1 MQKYL
6 QSAAAKLLS
15 NEGSMK
21 DYLFGFDQRLEQQI
35 MADEVSNAITDK
47 EVLVCEAG
55 TGTGK
60 TLGYLTPIFLAKER
74 AIISTATKALQ
85 DQLFYRDIPV
95 VRRAVGS
102 SKSVALLKGR
112 QNYLCIH
119 RMHESFGD
127 PRIDVLKT
135 KLLMKVKEWSLETLT
150 GDLEELQ
157 ILKETSDLKTFIT
170 STTDNCLGTDCPKY
184 GNCHVVNARKEAVT
198 SDVVVVNHHLLFADM
213 ALKENGFTELLPT
226 ADIIVLDEAHT
237 LGAYPKPSKRTKLV
251 KQIILR
257 QNPFVVLMSGTPTP
271 ESFSQIYHQVYAC
284 AKNPF
289 SQYKTFYKFAK
300 EYVNVTQQMF
310 HSMPSNN
317 YDDGKPEI
325 LDRMKPYMISYT
337 QKEAGFKSKIQEHV
351 LKVQMS
357 ELTYK
362 FVKEMSEHGLIEG
375 KKTKEVILGDTG
387 VKKMSKIHQL
397 FSGTVKLENGKR
409 MVTDLSKA
417 KFIRTEFKNQ
427 KIGIFYKFKAEYEA
441 LKQVYGD
448 ALTDNLKEFD
458 TTSKSIALQIA
469 SGREGISL
477 KKADCLVYYNID
489 FSALSYWQSRDR
501 MTTKDSTASDV
512 YWIFA
517 EKGIET
523 KIYKKVTKKKD
534 YTLKHFEKDLLSL

>member
-1 MQKYL
+1 MKFRDYQIRIIKTATGVLQAHRFVYL
-6 QSAAAKLLS
+6 
-15 NEGSMK
+15 SM
-21 DYLFGFDQRLEQQI
+21 
-35 MADEVSNAITDK
+35 EVR
-47 EVLVCEAG
+47 
-55 TGTGK
+55 TGK
-60 TLGYLTPIFLAKER
+60 TL
-74 AIISTATKALQ
+74 TAL
-85 DQLFYRDIPV
+85 
-95 VRRAVGS
+95 G
-102 SKSVALLKGR
+102 VAEKLGI
-112 QNYLCIH
+112 QN
-119 RMHESFGD
+119 
-127 PRIDVLKT
+127 
-135 KLLMKVKEWSLETLT
+135 
-150 GDLEELQ
+150 
-157 ILKETSDLKTFIT
+157 
-170 STTDNCLGTDCPKY
+170 
-184 GNCHVVNARKEAVT
+184 
-198 SDVVVVNHHLLFADM
+198 LLFVTKKKAISSIEADYKKLM
-213 ALKENGFTELLPT
+213 PGYQIT
-226 ADIIVLDEAHT
+226 IINYESLHKVQGVFDFVVLDEAHT
-237 LGAYPKPSKRTKLV
+237 MGAYPKPSKRTKLV

-357 ELTYK
+357 ELTYR
-362 FVKEMSEHGLIEG
+362 FVKEMREHGVIEG

-409 MVTDLSKA
+409 MITDLSKA

-448 ALTDNLKEFD
+448 ALTNDLEEFD
-458 TTSKSIALQIA
+458 TTTKSIALQIV

-523 KIYKKVTKKKD
+523 KIYKTVTKKKD

>member
-1 MQKYL
+1 MRFRDYQIRIINTATGVLQAHQFVYL
-6 QSAAAKLLS
+6 
-15 NEGSMK
+15 SM
-21 DYLFGFDQRLEQQI
+21 
-35 MADEVSNAITDK
+35 EVR
-47 EVLVCEAG
+47 
-55 TGTGK
+55 TGK
-60 TLGYLTPIFLAKER
+60 TL
-74 AIISTATKALQ
+74 TAL
-85 DQLFYRDIPV
+85 
-95 VRRAVGS
+95 G
-102 SKSVALLKGR
+102 VAEKLGI
-112 QNYLCIH
+112 QN
-119 RMHESFGD
+119 
-127 PRIDVLKT
+127 
-135 KLLMKVKEWSLETLT
+135 
-150 GDLEELQ
+150 
-157 ILKETSDLKTFIT
+157 
-170 STTDNCLGTDCPKY
+170 
-184 GNCHVVNARKEAVT
+184 
-198 SDVVVVNHHLLFADM
+198 LLFVTKKKAISSIEADYKKLM
-213 ALKENGFTELLPT
+213 PGYQITVINYESLHKVEGVF
-226 ADIIVLDEAHT
+226 DFVVLDEAHT

-362 FVKEMSEHGLIEG
+362 FVKEMREHGVIEG

-417 KFIRTEFKNQ
+417 KFIRTQFKNQ

-448 ALTDNLKEFD
+448 ALTDDLEEFD
-458 TTSKSIALQIA
+458 TTTKSIALQIV

-523 KIYKKVTKKKD
+523 KIYKTVTKKKD

>member
-1 MQKYL
+1 MPSYQITVINYESLHKV
-6 QSAAAKLLS
+6 
-15 NEGSMK
+15 EGV
-21 DYLFGFDQRLEQQI
+21 FDF
-35 MADEVSNAITDK
+35 V
-47 EVLVCEAG
+47 
-55 TGTGK
+55 
-60 TLGYLTPIFLAKER
+60 
-74 AIISTATKALQ
+74 
-85 DQLFYRDIPV
+85 
-95 VRRAVGS
+95 
-102 SKSVALLKGR
+102 
-112 QNYLCIH
+112 
-119 RMHESFGD
+119 
-127 PRIDVLKT
+127 
-135 KLLMKVKEWSLETLT
+135 
-150 GDLEELQ
+150 
-157 ILKETSDLKTFIT
+157 
-170 STTDNCLGTDCPKY
+170 
-184 GNCHVVNARKEAVT
+184 
-198 SDVVVVNHHLLFADM
+198 
-213 ALKENGFTELLPT
+213 
-226 ADIIVLDEAHT
+226 VLDEAHT

-357 ELTYK
+357 ELTYR
-362 FVKEMSEHGLIEG
+362 FVKEMREHGVIEG

-448 ALTDNLKEFD
+448 ALTDDLEEFD
-458 TTSKSIALQIA
+458 TTTKSIALQIV

-523 KIYKKVTKKKD
+523 KIYKTVTKKKD

>member
-1 MQKYL
+1 MKFRDYQIRIINTATGVLQAHRFVYL
-6 QSAAAKLLS
+6 
-15 NEGSMK
+15 SM
-21 DYLFGFDQRLEQQI
+21 
-35 MADEVSNAITDK
+35 EVR
-47 EVLVCEAG
+47 
-55 TGTGK
+55 TGK
-60 TLGYLTPIFLAKER
+60 TL
-74 AIISTATKALQ
+74 TAL
-85 DQLFYRDIPV
+85 
-95 VRRAVGS
+95 G
-102 SKSVALLKGR
+102 VAEKLGI
-112 QNYLCIH
+112 QN
-119 RMHESFGD
+119 
-127 PRIDVLKT
+127 
-135 KLLMKVKEWSLETLT
+135 
-150 GDLEELQ
+150 
-157 ILKETSDLKTFIT
+157 
-170 STTDNCLGTDCPKY
+170 
-184 GNCHVVNARKEAVT
+184 
-198 SDVVVVNHHLLFADM
+198 LLFVTKKKAISSIEADNKKLM
-213 ALKENGFTELLPT
+213 PSYQITVINYESLHKVEGVF
-226 ADIIVLDEAHT
+226 DFVVLDEAHT

-357 ELTYK
+357 ELTYR
-362 FVKEMSEHGLIEG
+362 FVKEMREHGVIEG

-417 KFIRTEFKNQ
+417 KFIRTQFKNQ

-448 ALTDNLKEFD
+448 ALTDDLEEFD
-458 TTSKSIALQIA
+458 TTTKSIALQIV

-523 KIYKKVTKKKD
+523 KIYKTVTKKKD

>member
-1 MQKYL
+1 MKFRDYQIRIINTATGVLQAHRFVYL
-6 QSAAAKLLS
+6 
-15 NEGSMK
+15 SM
-21 DYLFGFDQRLEQQI
+21 
-35 MADEVSNAITDK
+35 EVR
-47 EVLVCEAG
+47 
-55 TGTGK
+55 TGK
-60 TLGYLTPIFLAKER
+60 TL
-74 AIISTATKALQ
+74 TAL
-85 DQLFYRDIPV
+85 
-95 VRRAVGS
+95 G
-102 SKSVALLKGR
+102 VAEKLGI
-112 QNYLCIH
+112 QN
-119 RMHESFGD
+119 
-127 PRIDVLKT
+127 
-135 KLLMKVKEWSLETLT
+135 
-150 GDLEELQ
+150 
-157 ILKETSDLKTFIT
+157 
-170 STTDNCLGTDCPKY
+170 
-184 GNCHVVNARKEAVT
+184 
-198 SDVVVVNHHLLFADM
+198 LLFVTKKKAISSIEADYKKLM
-213 ALKENGFTELLPT
+213 PGYQITVINYESLHKVEGVF
-226 ADIIVLDEAHT
+226 DFVVLDEAHT

-362 FVKEMSEHGLIEG
+362 FVKEMREHGLIEG

-397 FSGTVKLENGKR
+397 FSGTVKWENGKR
-409 MVTDLSKA
+409 MITDLSKA

-448 ALTDNLKEFD
+448 ALTDDLEEFD
-458 TTSKSIALQIA
+458 TTTKSIALQIV

-523 KIYKKVTKKKD
+523 NIYKTVTKKKD